1 LAQQLQLDVDE
12 VVIRP
17 AGANG
22 TGSGD
27 GLDGRTLA
35 IDGAPAAPGQV
46 NGRAGGKTNGKAN
59 GSSGSNG
66 KSADSYT
73 AADIQILE
81 GIQAIRHRPGMYIG
95 STSTSGLCHL
105 IYEAV
110 DNAVDEANAGHG
122 ARIWVSIDKAGW
134 VTVRDEARGIPFDLK
149 EYRGKQVP
157 AATLIL
163 TVPHSGGKF
172 EEGVYKTAGGLHG
185 VGSTVINALSEEL
198 RLTVWRG
205 GKQFQQTFKRGSAG
219 KHQVTPLEGAEK
231 NKTGTELRWLY
242 DRTIFDTDAH
252 YAPELIESRLQAA
265 AYLNRGLTIEFSYW
279 DPDAG
284 SAGGAGDAANTAE
297 AGQLGQPGLPLQVG
311 RMVTKT
317 FASKEGV
324 ADYARFLTPSEATA
338 LLPKPVSINKTRDDV
353 AVEIALLPNTG
364 YRTVLQSY
372 ANGVRTR
379 DGGVHETGFK
389 AALTRVMNDQ
399 ALKLA
404 VIRDREK
411 QSFKADVIQQGLVA
425 VVSVKLANPQF
436 QGQTKDRLNN
446 APVEGIVRSA
456 VDEGLKEWFEANPD
470 RGKEWLRKVN
480 EMQKARNEALLVEE
494 LARTGNKKGGE
505 LIDSTVSKKFIP
517 CITKDPD
524 RAELF
529 IVEGDSAGGS
539 ASQGR
544 FSEFQAILKLR
555 GKPLNVAKAD
565 LKRIVENEEIRTI
578 LSVLGC
584 GTRASFDISR
594 LKFKKIIFLTDADVD
609 GLHIQCLL
617 LTLFYQEFPQLVE
630 RGHVFVGC
638 PPLYSVNYKGKT
650 IWLADDEARKRWQSQ
665 NRAAEGIEFRRYK
678 GLGEMNAKQLRDTT
692 LDPARR
698 LLKQV
703 TLDDA
708 VIASRLVAALMEE
721 GNAEQRRD
729 FLAKHAREVEEVDV

>member
-1 LAQQLQLDVDE
+1 
-12 VVIRP
+12 
-17 AGANG
+17 
-22 TGSGD
+22 
-27 GLDGRTLA
+27 
-35 IDGAPAAPGQV
+35 
-46 NGRAGGKTNGKAN
+46 
-59 GSSGSNG
+59 
-66 KSADSYT
+66 
-73 AADIQILE
+73 
-81 GIQAIRHRPGMYIG
+81 M
-95 STSTSGLCHL
+95 
-105 IYEAV
+105 
-110 DNAVDEANAGHG
+110 
-122 ARIWVSIDKAGW
+122 
-134 VTVRDEARGIPFDLK
+134 
-149 EYRGKQVP
+149 
-157 AATLIL
+157 
-163 TVPHSGGKF
+163 
-172 EEGVYKTAGGLHG
+172 
-185 VGSTVINALSEEL
+185 
-198 RLTVWRG
+198 
-205 GKQFQQTFKRGSAG
+205 
-219 KHQVTPLEGAEK
+219 
-231 NKTGTELRWLY
+231 
-242 DRTIFDTDAH
+242 
-252 YAPELIESRLQAA
+252 IESRLQAA
-265 AYLNRGLTIEFSYW
+265 AYLNRGLSIEFSYW

-284 SAGGAGDAANTAE
+284 ALDNTDEPGTVSTTGATGE
-297 AGQLGQPGLPLQVG
+297 SG

-317 FASKEGV
+317 FVSKEGL
-324 ADYARFLTPSEATA
+324 ADYARFLTPGEASA
-338 LLPKPVSINKTRDDV
+338 LFNKPISVAKSRDDV
-353 AVEIALLPNTG
+353 SVEIALLPNTG

-389 AALTRVMNDQ
+389 AALTRVLNDQ
-399 ALKLA
+399 ALKLT

-425 VVSVKLANPQF
+425 VVAVKLVNPQF

-446 APVEGIVRSA
+446 AAVEGIVRSI

-494 LARTGNKKGGE
+494 LARTGNKKGE

-524 RAELF
+524 RAEVF

-578 LSVLGC
+578 ISVLGC
-584 GTRASFDISR
+584 GTRASFDIAR

-638 PPLYSVNYKGKT
+638 PPLYSVNHRGKT

-665 NRAAEGIEFRRYK
+665 NRAAEGLEFRRYK

-692 LDPARR
+692 LDPAQR

-708 VIASRLVAALMEE
+708 VIASRLVSSLMEE